1 MKTVYSVGIFLL
13 TLIVATSCNPT
24 DEPQGEQFDRG
35 EMLENFTQNLIIPNF
50 NSAHQWSSEL
60 RFSVNSLV
68 NSPNISLENLQE
80 AQAVWQEAYTQ
91 YLKVSMYNFGPAG
104 EETIRKSL
112 VEEVATFPVNV
123 SRVIA
128 KTQTENPNFGD
139 FERDS
144 RGYLALDYLLFNDDA
159 LNNLQSNANYRNYTL
174 KVAEDI
180 EKRLEQ
186 VNEQWKSYQTGFV
199 TNNGTDAGSS
209 TSALYNEFVKSYE
222 GLKNFKVGL
231 PLGLRP
237 GQSQSE
243 PEKVEALYSGL
254 SLEFIKVQFN
264 EITNVWKGGSGLG
277 FDDYLEKVEGGPTLA
292 VSTKEQIS
300 VIENELGQFSSATA
314 LSDLIRNDEAKVR
327 SLHTEL
333 QKNTRFFKS
342 ELSSLLGIAI
352 TFTSGD
358 GD

>member
-1 MKTVYSVGIFLL
+1 MKSIYSFGLL
-13 TLIVATSCNPT
+13 LLSTLFTTSCTET
-24 DEPQGEQFDRG
+24 DTPSGDQFDRSL
-35 EMLENFTQNLIIPNF
+35 MLDNFAENIIIPGF
-50 NSAHQWSSEL
+50 SAAAQQANQLTTQIQTLAANPSA
-60 RFSVNSLV
+60 
-68 NSPNISLENLQE
+68 ENLRATQDS
-80 AQAVWQEAYTQ
+80 WQNAYSS
-91 YLKVSMYNFGPAG
+91 YLTVSMYNFGPAG
-104 EETIRKSL
+104 EEAIRKSL
-112 VEEVATFPVNV
+112 VEEVATFPINAE
-123 SRVIA
+123 RVLL
-128 KTQTENPNFGD
+128 KTQTATPNFQD

-144 RGYLALDYLLFNDDA
+144 RGFLALDYLLFENEA
-159 LNNLQSNANYRNYTL
+159 LQSFIDNPNYGNYAL

-180 EKRLEQ
+180 YAKINE
-186 VNEQWKSYQTGFV
+186 VNTAWASYQTEFV
-199 TNNGTDAGSS
+199 QNSGTDAGSS

-237 GQSQSE
+237 GQTQSE

-254 SLEFIKVQFN
+254 SLAFIKTQFN
-264 EITNVWKGGSGLG
+264 ALTNVWKGGTGLG
-277 FDDYLEKVEGGPTLA
+277 FDDYLENVEGGPTLA
-292 VSTKEQIS
+292 VSTKEQIRI
-300 VIENELGQFSSATA
+300 IENELEKFSTEEKLAI
-314 LSDLIRNDEAKVR
+314 LIVTNEEKVR